1 MDQLETE
8 KRTLQMRMD
17 PQDPQDPLSA
27 PSSIPGP
34 PSAPMAMGAPMEK
47 FSSSKSNGDTAS
59 NLANHIRMLKAECN
73 RYNFENL

>member
-73 RYNFENL
+73 R